1 MAVQVN
7 PELTRQMNHALM
19 SANTQKFIS
28 DALPQTVRKYLTPE
42 RMGRVVLAAFS
53 KTPAL
58 WSCTPASIVRSVVDA
73 ATLGLEPVGGALAH
87 GYLVPYGNEC
97 QFIISYQG
105 LIELARRSGEFR
117 NLEANVVYERD
128 KLVLRYGFNGTFEH
142 EPYIGSED
150 RGKVVGAYCMA
161 LFKNDERHVTWMS
174 MADIEKRRAA
184 SQPGSRGK
192 GPWAD
197 WAEEMAVKTVIK
209 KAAKL
214 WPKTAELAAAISI
227 DEGVPSDKA
236 AECIEAEFGEG
247 DAAVVEA
254 VAAPPKP
261 TTATGRLAAK
271 IKKRQE
277 PEPPV
282 AEEAQDEE
290 PPPWEKHLE
299 EGAEDGDAE
308 Q

>member
-28 DALPQTVRKYLTPE
+28 DALPLTVRKYLTPE

-105 LIELARRSGEFR
+105 LI
-117 NLEANVVYERD
+117 
-128 KLVLRYGFNGTFEH
+128 
-142 EPYIGSED
+142 ED